1 VQNFSSA
8 NYVPQ
13 ILGHS
18 APDFNLT
25 TLRGE
30 RLTSSQLRGKKVIL
44 DFWAVWCGWCL
55 PELQPLQDFQQKH
68 PEVVV
73 ATVVDESEDVK
84 KIEAVAESRKLT
96 SLRISQASQEL
107 SEKFGALGVPNTFV
121 IDEAGYVRIQHAG
134 SIPDVSRYLEADL
147 KAIAEAG
154 PAKGSGSPHNEV
166 SGQPQLP

>member
-1 VQNFSSA
+1 M
-8 NYVPQ
+8 PQ

-30 RLTSSQLRGKKVIL
+30 GLTSSQLRGKKVIL

-55 PELQPLQDFQQKH
+55 PELKPLHDFQEKH

-73 ATVVDESEDVK
+73 ATVVNESEDVK
-84 KIEAVAESRKLT
+84 KIEAVAHSRKLT
-96 SLRISQASQEL
+96 SLRISKASPEL
-107 SEKFGALGVPNTFV
+107 WEKFGAVGVPNTFV
-121 IDEAGYVRIQHAG
+121 IDEAGYVRIQHDG

-154 PAKGSGSPHNEV
+154 PAKGSGSLRNEV